1 MNNTCRGLAL
11 LILLSAALFGCA
23 SVRVYQVQVNGY
35 TEGAGP
41 SLIPGASLYVLE
53 DQKAQNPLLEKEV
66 KAKIESL
73 LTKRGYLLVP
83 YDRADYYVLFTY
95 GLGNPQTVS
104 VTAPTWGVGLGFGT
118 GYCGPGVGYGF
129 YWPGCG
135 PYYTE
140 TQALYDRWLRV
151 NVVEGKYYRDTGK
164 SRPVWVGE
172 AHSTGASSD
181 IREVINPLL
190 IAAFEQFGVNT
201 GKAWPTT
208 IKQNDPRVTDLERV
222 H

>member
-1 MNNTCRGLAL
+1 MNTCRGLAL
-11 LILLSAALFGCA
+11 LILLSAAVFGCA
-23 SVRVYQVQVNGY
+23 SAKVYQVQVNGY

-41 SLIPGASLYVLE
+41 SLVPGAALFVLE
-53 DQKAQNPLLEKEV
+53 NQKAQNPLLEKEI
-66 KAKIESL
+66 KDKIDAL
-73 LTKRGYLLVP
+73 LTKQGYRLVP
-83 YDRADYYVLFTY
+83 YERADYYVLFSY

-118 GYCGPGVGYGF
+118 GYCGPGVGYGIS
-129 YWPGCG
+129 WPGCG
-135 PYYTE
+135 PFS
-140 TQALYDRWLRV
+140 TQTAALYDRWLRV
-151 NVVEGKYYRDTGK
+151 NVVEGKYYRETGK
-164 SRPVWVGE
+164 SRSVWVGE
-172 AHSTGASSD
+172 AHSTGTSSD

-201 GKAWPTT
+201 GKAWPST

>member
-1 MNNTCRGLAL
+1 MNTCRGLAL
-11 LILLSAALFGCA
+11 LILLSVAVFGCA
-23 SVRVYQVQVNGY
+23 SAKVYQVQVNGY

-41 SLIPGASLYVLE
+41 SLVPGAALFVLE
-53 DQKAQNPLLEKEV
+53 NQKAQNPLLEKEI
-66 KAKIESL
+66 KDKIDAL
-73 LTKRGYLLVP
+73 LTKQGYRLVP
-83 YDRADYYVLFTY
+83 YERADYYVLFSY

-118 GYCGPGVGYGF
+118 GYCGPGVGYGIS
-129 YWPGCG
+129 WPGCG
-135 PYYTE
+135 PFS
-140 TQALYDRWLRV
+140 TQTAALYDRWLRV
-151 NVVEGKYYRDTGK
+151 NVVEGKYYRETGK
-164 SRPVWVGE
+164 SRSVWVGE
-172 AHSTGASSD
+172 AHSTGTSSD

-201 GKAWPTT
+201 GKAWPST

>member
-1 MNNTCRGLAL
+1 MNKFLGLFL
-11 LILLSAALFGCA
+11 LVLLSAAAFGCA

-35 TEGAGP
+35 TESAGP
-41 SLIPGASLYVLE
+41 SLAPGASLFVLE

-66 KAKIESL
+66 KAKIEKVL
-73 LTKRGYLLVP
+73 VKQGYLLVP
-83 YDRADYYVLFTY
+83 YERADYYVLFTY

-104 VTAPTWGVGLGFGT
+104 VTAPTWSVGLGFGT

-135 PYYTE
+135 PFYTE

-151 NVVEGKYYRDTGK
+151 NVVEGKYYRETGK

-181 IREVINPLL
+181 LREVMNPLL
-190 IAAFEQFGVNT
+190 VAAFEQFGRNT
-201 GKAWPTT
+201 GKALPTT

-222 H
+222 Y

>member
-1 MNNTCRGLAL
+1 MNKFLGLSL
-11 LILLSAALFGCA
+11 LILLSAAMFGCA
-23 SVRVYQVQVNGY
+23 SVRVYHVQVNGY
-35 TEGAGP
+35 TESAGP
-41 SLIPGASLYVLE
+41 TLTPGASLFVLE

-66 KAKIESL
+66 KAKIETL
-73 LTKRGYLLVP
+73 LTKQGYLLVP

-104 VTAPTWGVGLGFGT
+104 VTAPAWGVGLGFGS

-129 YWPGCG
+129 YWPGWG
-135 PYYTE
+135 SFYTE

-151 NVVEGKYYRDTGK
+151 NVVEGKYYRETGK

-172 AHSTGASSD
+172 AHSTGSSSD
-181 IREVINPLL
+181 IREVMNPLL
-190 IAAFEQFGVNT
+190 IAVFEQFGVNT

-208 IKQNDPRVTDLERV
+208 IKQNDPRVMDLERV